1 MYAVS
6 VPTIDNFAGIDLVLF
21 QIASFIR
28 QLNLYKMQRMSQ
40 LALLEDLNDS
50 GGRIEGE
57 LTHTG
62 FSHANLQRGHP
73 EMLHMIKRKRALTYQ
88 SSGSGDSDHFS
99 VTRLALVKQLNL
111 AANVLAKKSKS
122 LYI

>member
-1 MYAVS
+1 M
-6 VPTIDNFAGIDLVLF
+6 

-62 FSHANLQRGHP
+62 FSHPNLQRGHP
-73 EMLHMIKRKRALTYQ
+73 EMLHMIKRESINSAHY
-88 SSGSGDSDHFS
+88 
-99 VTRLALVKQLNL
+99 A
-111 AANVLAKKSKS
+111 
-122 LYI
+122 